1 MKVLQITNIKD
12 FMNKLLLTDLF
23 DHFLLSEATI
33 QSHVTYVIDG
43 HLTKGFLTEEELS
56 DEKLNGLD
64 CAPFSMLRTNCYD
77 LIKGKR
83 TPAAFRFVFMLSPEN
98 LAHTLAR
105 TQSSFTTQDL
115 NAVFINIRFADGVL
129 TCTTGIS
136 YKTFSLDHS
145 FETSWDSLVQKFLD
159 SHEISHTELS

>member
-43 HLTKGFLTEEELS
+43 HLTKGFLSEEELV

-83 TPAAFRFVFMLSPEN
+83 TPSNFRFVFMLSPDN
-98 LAHTLAR
+98 LAQTLAKI
-105 TQSSFTTQDL
+105 QSSFTTQDL
-115 NAVFINIRFADGVL
+115 NAVFINIRFQEGIL

-145 FETSWDSLVQKFLD
+145 FETSWDSLVEKFLD
-159 SHEISHTELS
+159 SHEILHAELS